1 LTGADQQNS
10 ALLRRHNKD
19 NIKSSRPFVTIW
31 SLYVVSAMPISPEPL
46 DATWQELCSAATISN
61 LTVSNLTTEL
71 ATVTPTVAEI
81 PDLVRSGKKILI
93 AGGGSKLAWGGLVQ
107 QPDLVLRT
115 TKLDRLIDHAVGDL
129 TVTVEAGISFQQ
141 LQSQLATAN
150 QFLPLDPLF
159 PAQASIGGIISTAD
173 TGSLRQ
179 RYGGVRDL
187 LLGLSWVRP
196 DGEVAKAGGRVV
208 KNVAGYDLM
217 KLFTGAYGTL
227 GIIQQVSLRVYPLPV
242 AAGSVWI
249 TGSEDALGQLVA
261 KLGTMSL
268 TPTSWDLLTASL
280 AAKVQLGDRMGLFV
294 RFQTIPE
301 SITAQSNQLIQTAQA
316 LGLEAEIYTGEQEAQ
331 LWQSLRSIVME
342 CPVTAKIGLRPTSAV
357 GFLTDFITAKP
368 DRLGLIHVGSGI
380 GLVGLAA
387 NTRSTEL
394 LALRQQCVAAG
405 GYLSV
410 LTAPHQIKQ
419 QMEVWGYQGA
429 AVAVM
434 QQLREQFDREA
445 IFNPG
450 KFF

>member
-1 LTGADQQNS
+1 
-10 ALLRRHNKD
+10 
-19 NIKSSRPFVTIW
+19 
-31 SLYVVSAMPISPEPL
+31 MPISIESL
-46 DATWQELCSAATISN
+46 DSTWQSLCAAAAHSS
-61 LTVSNLTTEL
+61 VP
-71 ATVTPTVAEI
+71 ATVTPTLAEI
-81 PDLVRSGKKILI
+81 PELVRSGKKLLI
-93 AGGGSKLAWGGLVQ
+93 AGSGSKLGWGGLVQ
-107 QPDLVLRT
+107 HPDLVVRT
-115 TKLDRLIDHAVGDL
+115 TQLDRLIDHAVGDL

-141 LQSQLATAN
+141 LQAQLATAN

-159 PAQASIGGIISTAD
+159 PNQASIGGIISTAD

-187 LLGLSWVRP
+187 LLGFSWVRP

-227 GIIQQVSLRVYPLPV
+227 GIIQQVSLRVYPLPP
-242 AAGSVWI
+242 ASGSVWI
-249 TGSEDALGQLVA
+249 TGAESALAQLVA
-261 KLGTMSL
+261 KLGAMSL
-268 TPTSWDLLTASL
+268 TPTSLDLLTASL
-280 AAKVQLGDRMGLFV
+280 AAKSQLGDSFAGTKGDRMGLLA

-301 SITAQSNQLIQTAQA
+301 SITVQSNQLIQTARE
-316 LGLEAEIYTGEQEAQ
+316 LGLDAELLTEEQESQ
-331 LWQSLRSIVME
+331 VWQSLRSLVMD
-342 CPVTAKIGLRPTSAV
+342 CPVTAKIGLRPTATVDFLQSFSA
-357 GFLTDFITAKP
+357 TDPA
-368 DRLGLIHVGSGI
+368 RLGLIHVGSGI
-380 GLVGLAA
+380 GLVGLTA

-394 LALRQQCVAAG
+394 LALRQQCEAAG

-410 LTAPHQIKQ
+410 LTAPNQTKQ

-434 QQLREQFDREA
+434 KKLREQFDRDA